1 MRPLRTRG
9 SNPVDD
15 SGQVSSWLLKIL
27 FWVAILGFV
36 LIEFGSVV
44 IVRIQT
50 GDVAGQTAQEA
61 GIAYSNTGFQRAE
74 ARAEEYAELND
85 AVYVDDSLEIRQ
97 EEDEICV
104 TVRKTASTFVIHRID
119 ALEGL
124 TEAEATEC
132 APLRN

>member
-1 MRPLRTRG
+1 MTGARPLAG
-9 SNPVDD
+9 DPADD

-27 FWVAILGFV
+27 FWVAVVGFV

-61 GIAYSNTGFQRAE
+61 GIAYSNSGFQRAE

-85 AVYVDDSLEIRQ
+85 STYVDDSLAVDREN
-97 EEDEICV
+97 DEICV
-104 TVRKTASTFVIHRID
+104 TVQKTASTFVIHRIG
-119 ALEGL
+119 ALEDL

-132 APLRN
+132 APLRD

>member
-1 MRPLRTRG
+1 M
-9 SNPVDD
+9 DD
-15 SGQVSSWLLKIL
+15 AGQVSSWLLKIL

-61 GIAYSNTGFQRAE
+61 GIAYSNRGLERAE

-97 EEDEICV
+97 EDDELCV
-104 TVRKTASTFVIHRID
+104 TVQKTASTIVIHRID
-119 ALEGL
+119 ALEDL
-124 TEAEATEC
+124 IEAEATEC
-132 APLRN
+132 APLRD